1 MRCYLEFGAVLHIS
15 THMPKIQ
22 ILEKLK
28 IACPLEHSILFS
40 SLLTPKDQ
48 MSIQR
53 TNWFWAASIDLI
65 SFLGFLKVF
74 VNMRLRISFVGVQ
87 IS

>member
-1 MRCYLEFGAVLHIS
+1 MIG
-15 THMPKIQ
+15 Q
-22 ILEKLK
+22 KLK